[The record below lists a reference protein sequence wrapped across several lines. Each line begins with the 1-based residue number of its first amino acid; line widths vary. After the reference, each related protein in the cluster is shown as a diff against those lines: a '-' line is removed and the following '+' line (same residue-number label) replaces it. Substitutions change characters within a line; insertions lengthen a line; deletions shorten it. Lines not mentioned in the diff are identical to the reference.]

1 MTQAQDALT
10 HQCEQLRRQHETML
24 SNYRALQSEVEHQRA
39 KTAKWLEQRTA
50 ELQAEAREQ
59 KRARTLQEVFYR
71 IAERAT
77 AGLTFFEFS
86 RVVHEL
92 LGELIYARNFFVCLY
107 NVQKNTLDFPY
118 YVDERDGDTL
128 QCSDVPYRRGL
139 TEFVL
144 RSGQPQRIDAARFA
158 QLQSSGDITEATG
171 DLSFSC
177 WMGVPMPIRGVIG
190 GVLAVQR
197 YDAGNDYTASD
208 ADILSFVANHF
219 SNAIERY
226 QTIEELRKSEWRY
239 RTIIEKVDLGV
250 VVIQGGQVVFAN
262 PCMANIVGHPIAHIL
277 TQPLTAF
284 LHPDDVTSAANQ
296 YAKRQRGEALDP
308 QYPAR
313 IIDAQGQT
321 RWLEFSAVPI
331 DWNRRPATLLFAVD
345 ATERRQAEYTQ
356 REALQRQTELNAMKS
371 GFIAMASH
379 EFRTPLATIHGS
391 LELLRHYEERLSV
404 EQKFGA
410 LQKIDEAVL
419 RMTRTLETVLLIGSA
434 ESRQLA
440 FEPTPMGLTA
450 FIRGLVDELHSS
462 MSMQLAR
469 ITLALDLPAP
479 EAMFWLDEN
488 LLRNILGNL
497 ISNAVKYARDGTE
510 VQVQVRANTA
520 EQELIINVIDQG
532 IGIPADD
539 LPYLFERFHRA
550 SNVGMVAGTGL
561 GLSIVKDAVAAHH
574 GSIQVQSQVGVG
586 SCFTVSLPLQERP

>member
-1 MTQAQDALT
+1 MTDATAVT
-10 HQCEQLRRQHETML
+10 HQCEQLRRQHAAML
-24 SNYRALQSEVEHQRA
+24 ADYRALQLEVEQQRVEI
-39 KTAKWLEQRTA
+39 AKWLEKRTA
-50 ELQAEAREQ
+50 ELQAEALEQ

-107 NVQKNTLDFPY
+107 NVQKHTLDFPY
-118 YVDERDGDTL
+118 YIDERDGDTL
-128 QCSDVPYRRGL
+128 QCNDVPYRRGL

-158 QLQSSGDITEATG
+158 QLQASGEITEATG

-177 WMGVPMPIRGVIG
+177 WMGVPMQIRGAIG

-197 YDAGNDYTASD
+197 YEAGNDYKASD

-226 QTIEELRKSEWRY
+226 QTVEELRKSEWRY

-250 VVIQGGQVVFAN
+250 VVIQGGQAVFAN
-262 PCMANIVGHPIAHIL
+262 PCMASIVGHPISHIL
-277 TQPLTAF
+277 SQPLTAF
-284 LHPDDVTSAANQ
+284 LHPDYVASGANQ

-313 IIDAQGQT
+313 IIDAKGQI

-331 DWNRRPATLLFAVD
+331 DWNRRQATLLFAVD
-345 ATERRQAEYTQ
+345 ATERRQAEQTQ
-356 REALQRQTELNAMKS
+356 RQALQRQTELNAMKS

-391 LELLRHYEERLSV
+391 LELLQHYEERLSV
-404 EQKFGA
+404 EQKDGA
-410 LQKIDEAVL
+410 LKKVDDAVL
-419 RMTRTLETVLLIGSA
+419 RMTAMLEKVLLIGSA
-434 ESRQLA
+434 DSRQLA
-440 FEPTPMGLTA
+440 FEPRPLEVAT
-450 FIRGLVDELHSS
+450 FIRGLVDELRSS
-462 MSMQLAR
+462 MHTQMAK
-469 ITLALDLPAP
+469 ITMTLDLPGP
-479 EAMFWLDEN
+479 EAMFWLDDN

-497 ISNAVKYARDGTE
+497 LSNAVKYAREGTE
-510 VQVQVRANTA
+510 VQVRVHAA
-520 EQELIINVIDQG
+520 EQALQISVIDQG

-539 LPYLFERFHRA
+539 LPHLFERFHRA
-550 SNVGMVAGTGL
+550 SNVGPITGTGL
-561 GLSIVKDAVAAHH
+561 GLSIVKDAVTAHH
-574 GSIQVQSQVGVG
+574 GSIDVQSQIGVG
-586 SCFTVSLPLQERP
+586 SCFTVRLPIQERL